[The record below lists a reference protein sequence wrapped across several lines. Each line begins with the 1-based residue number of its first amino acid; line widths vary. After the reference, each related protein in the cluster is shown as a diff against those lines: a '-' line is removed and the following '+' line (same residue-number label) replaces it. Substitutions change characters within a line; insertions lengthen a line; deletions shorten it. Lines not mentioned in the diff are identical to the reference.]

1 VDFSLMSI
9 TAVVLGG
16 VSVAGGRGS
25 ALCALFGA
33 TLVQATTSASSFLN
47 ADSSWQYTV
56 VGAITLI
63 AACLFSLA
71 RRSHSGARLA
81 L

>member
-1 VDFSLMSI
+1 
-9 TAVVLGG
+9 
-16 VSVAGGRGS
+16 
-25 ALCALFGA
+25 
-33 TLVQATTSASSFLN
+33 
-47 ADSSWQYTV
+47 